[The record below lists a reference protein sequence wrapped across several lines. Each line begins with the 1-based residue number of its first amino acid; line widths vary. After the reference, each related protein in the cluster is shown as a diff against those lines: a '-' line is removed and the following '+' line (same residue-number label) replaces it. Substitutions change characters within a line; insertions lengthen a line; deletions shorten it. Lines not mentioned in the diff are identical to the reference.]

1 MSLGRPVRAA
11 HAPWSS
17 GSSRRFAGLVLVLL
31 AFAPGAARAQ
41 RIVTQAERVIS
52 VSKGASAL
60 LINPVP
66 LSRFS
71 VGDPGVAE
79 ATVLSPTEVLINGKG
94 LGTTTLLIWDNSGQ
108 VRVNSV
114 EVTADA
120 PGLQRFLKQL
130 MPDEDI
136 QVSASGNTVTVTGTV
151 KDPNSVARAV
161 DIAKASGATVIDNL
175 IAPQAVQVLVR
186 VRFAEINRTALK
198 DWSTRFA
205 TLNPHKLSDKG
216 DWSGTSDPTVG
227 SDAITFLLN
236 SGNANLQAFIA
247 AATQKGDLRTLAE
260 PNLMT
265 LPGKEAYF
273 LAGGEFPFPTVQS
286 GSSSGAISIVFK
298 EFGIRLR
305 FLPNI
310 ARNGAIR
317 LKLTPEVSSLDFAN
331 GLTIQGFQIPSL
343 RTRRAETEV
352 ELREGQYLAIAGLL
366 DNETT
371 RNLTKIPL
379 LGDIPILGELF
390 KSRGIRDRRTELL
403 VVVTP
408 ELVQAGN
415 EAPKVPTGE
424 PGPPPPP
431 GRWKR
436 EGFLKSPP
444 SSSAN
449 PLQQGTPTPSQQPQH

>member
-1 MSLGRPVRAA
+1 VRLRLVGLA
-11 HAPWSS
+11 
-17 GSSRRFAGLVLVLL
+17 LVLTALL
-31 AFAPGAARAQ
+31 PGAAWAQ
-41 RIVTQAERVIS
+41 RVVTQAERVIS
-52 VSKGASAL
+52 VSRGASAL

-71 VGDPGVAE
+71 VGDPAIAE

-136 QVSASGNTVTVTGTV
+136 QVTASGNTVTVSGTV
-151 KDPNSVARAV
+151 KDPNSVARAL
-161 DIAKASGATVIDNL
+161 DMAKATGATVIDNL
-175 IAPQAVQVLVR
+175 VAPPAVQVLVR
-186 VRFAEINRTALK
+186 VRFAEINRTALR

-216 DWSGTSDPTVG
+216 DYSGTTDPTVG
-227 SDAITFLLN
+227 ADAITFLLN

-273 LAGGEFPFPTVQS
+273 LAGGEFPYPSVQ
-286 GSSSGAISIVFK
+286 GGTSSGAVSIVFK

-305 FLPNI
+305 FTPNI

-317 LKLTPEVSSLDFAN
+317 LKVLPEVSSLDFAN

-352 ELREGQYLAIAGLL
+352 ELREGQYLAIAGLM

-371 RNLTKIPL
+371 RNLTKIPF

-408 ELVQAGN
+408 ELVQAG
-415 EAPKVPTGE
+415 EVSPKVPTGE
-424 PGPPPPP
+424 PGAPPLP
-431 GRWKR
+431 GEWKR

-444 SSSAN
+444 NSSAS
-449 PLQQGTPTPSQQPQH
+449 PMQGTSTQPQK